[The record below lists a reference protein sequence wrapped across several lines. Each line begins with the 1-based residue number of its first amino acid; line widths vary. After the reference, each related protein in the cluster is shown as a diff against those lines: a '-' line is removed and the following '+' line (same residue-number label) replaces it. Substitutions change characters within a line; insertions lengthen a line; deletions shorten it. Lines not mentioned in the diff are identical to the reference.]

1 MGYTII
7 MAAGKSMKLAN
18 PMRNIKME
26 KLCVNICV
34 GEAGDRVLKAHK
46 ILEGICEQV
55 PCYGQA
61 KITIRSFSI
70 RRNEKISVYAT
81 LRGEQAER
89 ILERALKVKEFE
101 LRDNNFSEQ
110 GTFGFGIKEHID
122 LGVKYDPA
130 LGITGI
136 DFTVV
141 LKRPGTRVGRRKHCR
156 SRIGINQKVNKEDA
170 IQWFKSSYDG
180 MVFA

>member
-34 GEAGDRVLKAHK
+34 SEAGDRVLKAHK
-46 ILEGICEQV
+46 ILEAICEQV

-70 RRNEKISVYAT
+70 RRNEKISVFCT
-81 LRGEQAER
+81 LRGEQAEKV
-89 ILERALKVKEFE
+89 LERALKVKEFE
-101 LRDNNFSEQ
+101 LRDRNFSEQ
-110 GTFGFGIKEHID
+110 GSFGFGIKEHID

-130 LGITGI
+130 LGITGL
-136 DFTVV
+136 DFNVV
-141 LKRPGTRVGRRKHCR
+141 LKRPGARVGRRKHCR
-156 SRIGINQKVNKEDA
+156 SSIGNSHKVNKAEA
-170 IQWFKSSYDG
+170 IQWFKSAYDG
-180 MVFA
+180 MVYA